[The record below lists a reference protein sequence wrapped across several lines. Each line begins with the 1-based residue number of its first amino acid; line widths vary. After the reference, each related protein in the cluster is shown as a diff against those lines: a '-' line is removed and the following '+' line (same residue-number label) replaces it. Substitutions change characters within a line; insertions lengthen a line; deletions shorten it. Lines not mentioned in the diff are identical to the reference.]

1 MSAQTPY
8 NIGPLAP
15 ERNPPITP
23 EYYSPNIATLSTIT
37 PISRFSTRI
46 VTTAD
51 NEFVVG
57 QTVRFIIPPQ
67 DGMRQ
72 INGRQAYVTSID
84 NATTFYV
91 QIDTLDFDTFNA
103 AGTTLQDPFVIAIG
117 DVNSGQINSSG
128 RINNI
133 TYIPGSFINIGPQ

>member
-1 MSAQTPY
+1 MSSQTPY
-8 NIGPLAP
+8 NIGPLAA

-23 EYYSPNIATLSTIT
+23 QYYSPNIAQISTIT
-37 PISRFSTRI
+37 SISRFSTKV
-46 VTTAD
+46 VTTED

-57 QTVRFIIPPQ
+57 QTVRFVIPPQ

-72 INGRQAYVTSID
+72 INGQQAYIFSID

-91 QIDTLDFDTFNA
+91 RLDAVAFDAFNA
-103 AGTTLQDPFVIAIG
+103 LGTTLQDPFVIAIG

-128 RINNI
+128 RINNL
-133 TYIPGSFINIGPQ
+133 TYISGSFINISPQ